1 MDIKKVYL
9 SHFKHVLPMFFPGKH
24 RLFKDMDQYLDDYLD
39 THADVSL
46 EEMIK
51 DLDTPENAAALYLE
65 ENANE
70 HVGYVKK
77 QYILLIVAI
86 VAAFLLAMYGGFI
99 FIRNSQTATII
110 YETAVEVPNVPEA
123 E

>member
-1 MDIKKVYL
+1 MDVKKVYL
-9 SHFKHVLPMFFPGKH
+9 SRFKHALPMFFPDKR

-39 THADVSL
+39 THAGASL
-46 EEMIK
+46 EEMIQ
-51 DLDTPENAAALYLE
+51 DLDTPESAAALYLE
-65 ENANE
+65 GNANE

-86 VAAFLLAMYGGFI
+86 VAAFLLAIYSGYA
-99 FIRNSQTATII
+99 FIRHNWTATII
-110 YETAVEVPNVPEA
+110 YETAVEVPNVPES

>member
-9 SHFKHVLPMFFPGKH
+9 SRFKHALPMFFPGKH
-24 RLFKDMDQYLDDYLD
+24 RLFKDMNQYLDDYLD

-51 DLDTPENAAALYLE
+51 DLDTPESAAALYLE

-86 VAAFLLAMYGGFI
+86 VAAFLLAMYGSFI
-99 FIRNSQTATII
+99 FIRNAQTATII
-110 YETAVEVPNVPEA
+110 YETAVEVPNVPES

>member
-9 SHFKHVLPMFFPGKH
+9 SRFKHALPMFFPGKR

-39 THADVSL
+39 THTDVSL

-51 DLDTPENAAALYLE
+51 DLDTPESAAALYLE
-65 ENANE
+65 ENAHE
-70 HVGYVKK
+70 HIGYVKK

-86 VAAFLLAMYGGFI
+86 IAAFLLAIYSGYA
-99 FIRNSQTATII
+99 FIRHSWTATII
-110 YETAVEVPNVPEA
+110 YETAVEVPYVPESD
-123 E
+123 

>member
-1 MDIKKVYL
+1 
-9 SHFKHVLPMFFPGKH
+9 
-24 RLFKDMDQYLDDYLD
+24 MDQYLDDYLD

>member
-1 MDIKKVYL
+1 
-9 SHFKHVLPMFFPGKH
+9 
-24 RLFKDMDQYLDDYLD
+24 MDQYLDDYLD

-51 DLDTPENAAALYLE
+51 DLDTPESAAALYLE

-86 VAAFLLAMYGGFI
+86 VAAFLLAMYGSFI
-99 FIRNSQTATII
+99 FIRNAQTATII
-110 YETAVEVPNVPEA
+110 YETAVEVPNVPES

>member
-9 SHFKHVLPMFFPGKH
+9 SRFKHALPMFFPGKH

-51 DLDTPENAAALYLE
+51 DLDTPESAAALYLE
-65 ENANE
+65 ENGNE

-77 QYILLIVAI
+77 LIVAI
-86 VAAFLLAMYGGFI
+86 VAAFLLAMYGSFI
-99 FIRNSQTATII
+99 FIRNAQTATII
-110 YETAVEVPNVPEA
+110 YETAVEVPNVPES